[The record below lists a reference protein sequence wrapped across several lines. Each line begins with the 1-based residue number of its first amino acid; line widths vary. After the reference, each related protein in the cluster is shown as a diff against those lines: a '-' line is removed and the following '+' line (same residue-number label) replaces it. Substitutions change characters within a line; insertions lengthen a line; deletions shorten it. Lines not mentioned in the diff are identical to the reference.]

1 MLKVLE
7 LSELFEP
14 NRIEINRI
22 ETKSIESNRNQSN
35 RIEFR
40 VRIKFESFTVP
51 TYAIYQENNGQGR
64 DFFFTFFETTNSKKF
79 F

>member
-22 ETKSIESNRNQSN
+22 ETKSIESNRDQSNQIEPN

-40 VRIKFESFTVP
+40 VRIKFESFIVSH
-51 TYAIYQENNGQGR
+51 G
-64 DFFFTFFETTNSKKF
+64 
-79 F
+79 

>member
-22 ETKSIESNRNQSN
+22 EINRIETKSIESNRNQSN
-35 RIEFR
+35 PIKFR
-40 VRIKFESFTVP
+40 VRIKFESFTVL
-51 TYAIYQENNGQGR
+51 YLIESHSSGQ
-64 DFFFTFFETTNSKKF
+64 NSK
-79 F
+79 

>member
-14 NRIEINRI
+14 NRIESKSIESKRNQSNRIEINRI
-22 ETKSIESNRNQSN
+22 ESIRIETK

-40 VRIKFESFTVP
+40 VRIKFESFTVK
-51 TYAIYQENNGQGR
+51 YLDLIEVNQY
-64 DFFFTFFETTNSKKF
+64 SKILQ
-79 F
+79 